1 MGSSNNKGIILNQ
14 SNKEV
19 TYMLHHVE
27 LTPVEASITKK
38 FGAELAAN
46 MTTGASGGV
55 KGEYCKEIKMVQEK
69 VNCIYTVKPQ
79 TMTTVGLLN
88 VDFDK
93 IKFITIT
100 AGGKNLMESGRVSDE

>member
-1 MGSSNNKGIILNQ
+1 
-14 SNKEV
+14 
-19 TYMLHHVE
+19 MLHHVE
-27 LTPVEASITKK
+27 LTPVEVSITKK